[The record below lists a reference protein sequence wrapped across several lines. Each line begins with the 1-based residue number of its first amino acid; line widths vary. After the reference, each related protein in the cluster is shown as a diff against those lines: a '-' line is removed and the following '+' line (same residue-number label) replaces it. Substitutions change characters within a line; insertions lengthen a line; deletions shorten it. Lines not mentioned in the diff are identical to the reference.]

1 METDLQTNLAFYL
14 TGKRLDAHL
23 DAVDELKLRPAL
35 FNGYRDLTDQ
45 PTDPS
50 PGDARSDGRP

>member
-35 FNGYRDLTDQ
+35 FNGYRDLTCLRYDL
-45 PTDPS
+45 S
-50 PGDARSDGRP
+50 LIHI